1 VATKPALT
9 SNLFIWNCFKIHQRF
24 CYLKKKKRKER
35 KEKSQQPFGK
45 THLEQ
50 PEF

>member
-1 VATKPALT
+1 MLE
-9 SNLFIWNCFKIHQRF
+9 
-24 CYLKKKKRKER
+24 KKKKRKER